1 VPAYEVAHRSIF
13 SGRLVDDAVS
23 VSSWGTWWGGAAN
36 SRMHAQ
42 DRGWFRRCSVEDG
55 VEGRI

>member
-36 SRMHAQ
+36 YACPGSGLIDAV
-42 DRGWFRRCSVEDG
+42 SVSSWG
-55 VEGRI
+55 TYLR